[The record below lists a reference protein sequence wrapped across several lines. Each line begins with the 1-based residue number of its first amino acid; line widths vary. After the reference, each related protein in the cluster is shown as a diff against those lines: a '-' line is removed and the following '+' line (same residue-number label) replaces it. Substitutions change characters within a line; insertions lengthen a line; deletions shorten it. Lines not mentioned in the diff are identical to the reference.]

1 MSVFDVLHQH
11 GPWRLAGFA
20 AALTVFLL
28 LHLIR
33 WPLALAA
40 RLLLAAQTGL
50 DARITTA
57 ITPDA
62 TEHAKRRTAHV

>member
-1 MSVFDVLHQH
+1 MSVFDVMQQH

-20 AALTVFLL
+20 AALAVFLL
-28 LHLIR
+28 LHLLR

-50 DARITTA
+50 DARITAA
-57 ITPDA
+57 ITPHTD
-62 TEHAKRRTAHV
+62 ERGRRTAHV

>member
-20 AALTVFLL
+20 LALTVFLL
-28 LHLIR
+28 LHLLR

-50 DARITTA
+50 DHRLTNA
-57 ITPDA
+57 ITPET
-62 TEHAKRRTAHV
+62 TEYVRRTAHV

>member
-1 MSVFDVLHQH
+1 MSVFDVMQQH

-50 DARITTA
+50 DARITAATTPETA
-57 ITPDA
+57 
-62 TEHAKRRTAHV
+62 EHGRRTAHV

>member
-1 MSVFDVLHQH
+1 MSVFDVMHHH

-20 AALTVFLL
+20 AALAVFLL

-33 WPLALAA
+33 WPVALVA

-50 DARITTA
+50 DQRLTNA
-57 ITPDA
+57 ISPDNA
-62 TEHAKRRTAHV
+62 EHVRRTDHV